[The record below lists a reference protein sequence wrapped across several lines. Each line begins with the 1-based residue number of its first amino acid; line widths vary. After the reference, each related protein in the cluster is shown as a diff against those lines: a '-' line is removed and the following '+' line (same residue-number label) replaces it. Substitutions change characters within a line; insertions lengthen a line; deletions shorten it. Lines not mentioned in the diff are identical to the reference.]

1 MKGWSTRCS
10 LVSDIKDLLLS
21 LKAAVSDLQLGLVER
36 LRLVEVVTVGRPNLV
51 SVLVL
56 LRPPG
61 RAVPELTIA
70 LVTTMHGV
78 GASVCLELLGV
89 AEDSAV
95 VTRAVVGLVVN
106 LGVVE
111 AVSGCRHPVVLGL
124 VVGSCVPHGT
134 GAIPATSHLHC
145 DVFLWNQFGIET
157 GK

>member
-21 LKAAVSDLQLGLVER
+21 LKAAVSHLQLGLVER
-36 LRLVEVVTVGRPNLV
+36 LWLVEVVAVGRPHLV
-51 SVLVL
+51 RVLVL

-70 LVTTMHGV
+70 LVATVHGV

-89 AEDSAV
+89 AEDGGV
-95 VTRAVVGLVVN
+95 VTRAVVRLIVD

-124 VVGSCVPHGT
+124 MVGSCVPHGT
-134 GAIPATSHLHC
+134 GAIPATSYLHR
-145 DVFLWNQFGIET
+145 DVLLWNQFGIET